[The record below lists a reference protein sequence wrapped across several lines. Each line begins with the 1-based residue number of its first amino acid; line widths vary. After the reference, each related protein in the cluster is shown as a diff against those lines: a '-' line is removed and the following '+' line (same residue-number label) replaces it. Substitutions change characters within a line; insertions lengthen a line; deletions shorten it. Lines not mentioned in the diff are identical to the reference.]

1 MLVFTKLHSGIKHEG
16 LCKKDDN
23 DHKKARVAVYHGKEK
38 EKLQLCEE
46 NVRLANEVATK
57 KQKIAQLQNISKDL
71 FEKAA
76 RLESE
81 MEKLGIAKKE
91 KCEMTEIE
99 IRQYHD
105 GVRSNFDM
113 LRYIVEQGDTYQPI
127 VDRMKI
133 CVLPDASRKASFCLQ
148 TFLDNISSEN
158 YKASA
163 FSRKTDFD
171 KCREVLFGDILTL
184 SEVEAAKAKRTKP
197 KNIITTALISEW
209 NVVFGKN
216 EIQAKGVSLLWG
228 PSFTF
233 LNVLIYLFGITAQK
247 DSDTAIDLGGPLRQ
261 FLSDAMLQMRALS
274 VPVEVLQ

>member
-1 MLVFTKLHSGIKHEG
+1 
-16 LCKKDDN
+16 
-23 DHKKARVAVYHGKEK
+23 
-38 EKLQLCEE
+38 
-46 NVRLANEVATK
+46 
-57 KQKIAQLQNISKDL
+57 
-71 FEKAA
+71 
-76 RLESE
+76 
-81 MEKLGIAKKE
+81 
-91 KCEMTEIE
+91 
-99 IRQYHD
+99 
-105 GVRSNFDM
+105 M

-133 CVLPDASRKASFCLQ
+133 CVLPDTSRKASFCLQ

-171 KCREVLFGDILTL
+171 KCWEVLFGDILTL
-184 SEVEAAKAKRTKP
+184 SEVEAAKAKRKKP